1 MYRSRRPYGYRRRYP
16 YLGQDRRQ
24 LPFKEIFWRLSWP
37 YLYTLVLASLMIL
50 LTIIIFIL
58 EIINFLNNDRS
69 NNLSNITII
78 GAKLSCSVFFLIP
91 AVFMYLLVLVF
102 DSSRIWSTYTL
113 IANLIALIS
122 ICILIVVDIY
132 EMTPSDTITSTKIK
146 ILKSQLAAAILMFF
160 FPFGFLTA
168 YIYTVFIT
176 LFPLHS
182 YTHLV
187 YPTFSTLPMF
197 ATY

>member
-37 YLYTLVLASLMIL
+37 YLYTLVLASLMVL

-78 GAKLSCSVFFLIP
+78 GAKLSCSIFFLIP
-91 AVFMYLLVLVF
+91 AVFMYLLGN
-102 DSSRIWSTYTL
+102 I
-113 IANLIALIS
+113 
-122 ICILIVVDIY
+122 
-132 EMTPSDTITSTKIK
+132 
-146 ILKSQLAAAILMFF
+146 
-160 FPFGFLTA
+160 
-168 YIYTVFIT
+168 
-176 LFPLHS
+176 
-182 YTHLV
+182 
-187 YPTFSTLPMF
+187 
-197 ATY
+197 